1 MRKGR
6 ITGGQPLI
14 LLPGQQD
21 VLHASATVPLS
32 MPPGTYH
39 VRLFV
44 YTVFGDQVAQIPLT
58 VVVEARTGV
67 EPS

>member
-1 MRKGR
+1 
-6 ITGGQPLI
+6 LI

-32 MPPGTYH
+32 TPPGTYH

-44 YTVFGDQVAQIPLT
+44 YTVFLDQVAQIPLT
-58 VVVEARTGV
+58 VVVQARTGV
-67 EPS
+67 EAS